1 MATYTAVVRVPDEL
15 MQRRMVGGFW
25 QKFPEVKVVLTVQ
38 NQSGQS
44 AAEVQRQLLAFVKE
58 YFDSAERVVLTGNSI
73 HQDRKFIDREW
84 PELSQLLHY
93 RMLDVSA
100 WKLVFEGRYHKKFAK
115 PEAHRALDDIRGSM
129 EELTYYLRKVKA

>member
-1 MATYTAVVRVPDEL
+1 MTGLDPVEDRILEVAAIATDWDFREVATYTAVVRVPDEL

-58 YFDSAERVVLTGNSI
+58 YFDSAERVVC
-73 HQDRKFIDREW
+73 Q
-84 PELSQLLHY
+84 
-93 RMLDVSA
+93 
-100 WKLVFEGRYHKKFAK
+100 
-115 PEAHRALDDIRGSM
+115 
-129 EELTYYLRKVKA
+129 